1 MAKIKKAIDWEGD
14 FLNIYDQIERKDL
27 SPSAIEHKWT
37 PFGIKK
43 EGTAVNAE
51 LLNDFQK
58 NGIYGTLNTVKEII
72 NSVERYIIKDFYGIE
87 EFGVFEELKL
97 KIKISDANNEDNPKL
112 VLNSIEY
119 SMIYSTETSFVNIK
133 KGQLEKNKI
142 YNLIFNGV
150 AFIVES
156 SSLKATAD
164 SSGLMSLSDV
174 RKEIANL
181 SGASYSG
188 IFGSELKN
196 IIAGNSYLYIDS
208 NGKGIICKAL
218 NTKINSSGF
227 LVPNSSDFIDIT
239 NNNLNTIMNVK
250 TNVISAPWILFD
262 VLSGATNET
271 ILNIGRP
278 FRLASVLLK
287 IDKFAVMDQ
296 EVSLIIP
303 WNLEARFRTALPTLS
318 PSGGQVIA
326 SDWNRIHVKIISEG
340 QNLRVTAGN
349 QDGASHSLKVTVLK
363 IDIIN

>member
-72 NSVERYIIKDFYGIE
+72 NGIERYIVKDFYGIE

-112 VLNSIEY
+112 VLNGIEY
-119 SMIYSTETSFVNIK
+119 SIIYSTETSFVNIK

-174 RKEIANL
+174 RNINSEVTGGKF
-181 SGASYSG
+181 SGFFGTSLTSAIKDNVYYYYDTVKAINISYLCILDYTKSSG
-188 IFGSELKN
+188 ILVPNTTNFIE
-196 IIAGNSYLYIDS
+196 IDNSYLAKKTLQYNGVNTFPGYHDIAGTRRLFFSVLYLASDGSNGTVANLPFPVKNILDMQCTDVGAGVNTTAISNLGNTAVRVWGKDS
-208 NGKGIICKAL
+208 NGTYVQTLIRVEVFA
-218 NTKINSSGF
+218 
-227 LVPNSSDFIDIT
+227 
-239 NNNLNTIMNVK
+239 TI
-250 TNVISAPWILFD
+250 
-262 VLSGATNET
+262 
-271 ILNIGRP
+271 
-278 FRLASVLLK
+278 
-287 IDKFAVMDQ
+287 
-296 EVSLIIP
+296 
-303 WNLEARFRTALPTLS
+303 
-318 PSGGQVIA
+318 
-326 SDWNRIHVKIISEG
+326 
-340 QNLRVTAGN
+340 
-349 QDGASHSLKVTVLK
+349 
-363 IDIIN
+363 

>member
-164 SSGLMSLSDV
+164 SSGLMSLSDI

-196 IIAGNSYLYIDS
+196 IIAGNSYLYVDN
-208 NGKGIICKAL
+208 NGKGIMYKAL
-218 NTKINSSGF
+218 NTKSNTSGF
-227 LVPNSSDFIDIT
+227 LAPDTTNFQNLSNVNLVAKESAAIQNNGSVSIGNIAFFWGFLDCFAVDAAGTAKSVPTGYTFLQSYIRVGAAAIIAGSDYLGNAFYT
-239 NNNLNTIMNVK
+239 K
-250 TNVISAPWILFD
+250 LFD
-262 VLSGATNET
+262 ING
-271 ILNIGRP
+271 
-278 FRLASVLLK
+278 
-287 IDKFAVMDQ
+287 
-296 EVSLIIP
+296 
-303 WNLEARFRTALPTLS
+303 
-318 PSGGQVIA
+318 
-326 SDWNRIHVKIISEG
+326 NRING
-340 QNLRVTAGN
+340 AVTYLMIAKKN
-349 QDGASHSLKVTVLK
+349 
-363 IDIIN
+363 

>member
-72 NSVERYIIKDFYGIE
+72 NSIERYIVKDFYGIE

-112 VLNSIEY
+112 VLNGIEY

-164 SSGLMSLSDV
+164 SSGLMSLSDI

-181 SGASYSG
+181 
-188 IFGSELKN
+188 
-196 IIAGNSYLYIDS
+196 
-208 NGKGIICKAL
+208 
-218 NTKINSSGF
+218 
-227 LVPNSSDFIDIT
+227 
-239 NNNLNTIMNVK
+239 
-250 TNVISAPWILFD
+250 
-262 VLSGATNET
+262 
-271 ILNIGRP
+271 
-278 FRLASVLLK
+278 
-287 IDKFAVMDQ
+287 
-296 EVSLIIP
+296 
-303 WNLEARFRTALPTLS
+303 
-318 PSGGQVIA
+318 
-326 SDWNRIHVKIISEG
+326 KIIRFEDLMMARGGSKEK
-340 QNLRVTAGN
+340 N
-349 QDGASHSLKVTVLK
+349 DLKM
-363 IDIIN
+363 N